1 MAIQTSFHSHPSAPK
16 YIQHSPDTPLPI
28 SCLPRPKKSLE
39 ALMAYIKQSKSRR
52 TTILRGQGEPGHR
65 AAPARGGNHD
75 ARIGSRIDIGE
86 IVKKAFKEYRRY
98 KFQLNS
104 NAEDSTLKRKA
115 AQDSH
120 KVYSTADV
128 EIKESRTQEEEE
140 QAMRDFEEEMLKN
153 LGE

>member
-1 MAIQTSFHSHPSAPK
+1 MNLVTG
-16 YIQHSPDTPLPI
+16 LPQ
-28 SCLPRPKKSLE
+28 RV
-39 ALMAYIKQSKSRR
+39 
-52 TTILRGQGEPGHR
+52 GV
-65 AAPARGGNHD
+65 NHD
-75 ARIGSRIDIGE
+75 ARIGSRINIGE
-86 IVKKAFKEYRRY
+86 IIKKAGKEYRRY

-128 EIKESRTQEEEE
+128 EIKESRTQEEEK
-140 QAMRDFEEEMLKN
+140 QAMRDFKEEISKN

>member
-1 MAIQTSFHSHPSAPK
+1 MPSK
-16 YIQHSPDTPLPI
+16 TQ
-28 SCLPRPKKSLE
+28 KSLE

-75 ARIGSRIDIGE
+75 ARIGSRIDTGE
-86 IVKKAFKEYRRY
+86 IVKKAGKEYRRY

-104 NAEDSTLKRKA
+104 NAEDSTLKKKA

-128 EIKESRTQEEEE
+128 EIKENRTPEEEE
-140 QAMRDFEEEMLKN
+140 QAMRDFEEEMSKN
-153 LGE
+153 LIFQGLV